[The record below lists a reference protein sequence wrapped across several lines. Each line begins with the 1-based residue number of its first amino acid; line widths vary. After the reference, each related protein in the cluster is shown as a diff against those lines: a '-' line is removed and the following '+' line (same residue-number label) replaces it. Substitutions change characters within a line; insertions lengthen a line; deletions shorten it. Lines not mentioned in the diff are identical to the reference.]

1 MRPNGLLNVVSI
13 IIIVISVIGIVLGL
27 MVSVLGGAV
36 LGAAAESLGLG
47 LAVGSVI
54 GVFVLA
60 GSVYNLVAG
69 ILGVKAKFTACKVL
83 GIISVVCGCV
93 SLISALFVVKN
104 ASSITTAVAGLVL
117 PVLYVWGAFKGPAE

>member
-1 MRPNGLLNVVSI
+1 MRPNSLLHVVSI
-13 IIIVISVIGIVLGL
+13 ILIVISVIGIVMGL

-54 GVFVLA
+54 GVFVIA

-83 GIISVVCGCV
+83 GIISLVCGCF
-93 SLISALFVVKN
+93 SLLSALFVVGS
-104 ASSITTAVAGLVL
+104 AASITTAIAGLVL
-117 PVLYVWGAFKGPAE
+117 PMLYVWGAFKGPAA